1 MLRIWR
7 AAIAMLAIAA
17 FATNVVPAFAQTSKS
32 PLGIPLPAQQ
42 AAPATSEPAPTAAA
56 PAAQSSTGPM
66 TRMWNW
72 ILATQSALNR
82 DMAAAVR
89 GMKSD
94 DPLRAAAALIAIAFA
109 YGVLHAAG
117 PGHGK
122 SVISAYVLANRET
135 VRRGIALSFLSAI
148 VQAMSAIVFV
158 GIMVLILQQ
167 TSIQMRSTEA
177 TIETV
182 SWGLV
187 AAVGAYLLYRQI
199 APYLTSSASA
209 AQHGARTH
217 DHDQHHDHGPNCS
230 CGHSHMPA
238 PEDLQGAW
246 SWRKALPLA
255 LSVGIRPCSG
265 AILLLIFALSQGMV
279 WAGIAGT
286 FAMALGTAI
295 TVSLLAALAVTSRD
309 WAAKAS
315 GPGSVWA
322 ERLQTA
328 AGFFGAGLV
337 FVLGTAFFFAS
348 LSGPAPL

>member
-1 MLRIWR
+1 MTPSPQRN
-7 AAIAMLAIAA
+7 
-17 FATNVVPAFAQTSKS
+17 TPA
-32 PLGIPLPAQQ
+32 
-42 AAPATSEPAPTAAA
+42 
-56 PAAQSSTGPM
+56 
-66 TRMWNW
+66 
-72 ILATQSALNR
+72 
-82 DMAAAVR
+82 
-89 GMKSD
+89 D
-94 DPLRAAAALIAIAFA
+94 DPETARIVAKISWRLLPLLVAGFFVAYLDRVNIGFAALTMNREMGFA
-109 YGVLHAAG
+109 PEFYGWAAG
-117 PGHGK
+117 VFFIGYCLFEAPSNYALHRFG
-122 SVISAYVLANRET
+122 ARLW
-135 VRRGIALSFLSAI
+135 IAR
-148 VQAMSAIVFV
+148 
-158 GIMVLILQQ
+158 IM
-167 TSIQMRSTEA
+167 
-177 TIETV
+177 V

-199 APYLTSSASA
+199 APYLTSSANA
-209 AQHGARTH
+209 ADSGAHAHSH
-217 DHDQHHDHGPNCS
+217 DHHDHGPNCS

-265 AILLLIFALSQGMV
+265 AILLLIFALSQGML

-328 AGFFGAGLV
+328 AGFIGAGLV

-348 LSGPAPL
+348 LNGPAPL